1 MADGPQFD
9 CFSMTAE
16 TDRAGKI
23 LLVAATVASCREVQ
37 TMLQRAG
44 CAVTN
49 AVGAVDAISR
59 AQHGIFDMAIL
70 VSTGKAMDV
79 AETVFNMRDAR
90 PYMPILV
97 ISGEISTAEADLVA
111 GACPYVRSLTLEQLG
126 FYLACAAHD

>member
-1 MADGPQFD
+1 
-9 CFSMTAE
+9 MTAE
-16 TDRAGKI
+16 THRADKI
-23 LLVAATVASCREVQ
+23 LLVGATMTSCRKVQ
-37 TMLQRAG
+37 TMLQGAG
-44 CAVTN
+44 CAVTD

-79 AETVFNMRDAR
+79 AETVFNLRDAR
-90 PYMPILV
+90 PYMPIFV
-97 ISGEISTAEADLVA
+97 IRGEISTAEADLVA